1 MAVVTRS
8 GRLTKR
14 EQCGTTILQLT
25 ALIESVPKPR
35 WLCFEEGPLADWLFR
50 NLRGL
55 VEGVTVCDPRR
66 NHLIAKESD
75 KDDPIDAEKLA
86 RLFRGG
92 YLKPVHHPESA
103 ERSIFKQHVA
113 LYHNRVRERVRAAN
127 RVIAQV
133 RRHGVVIQE
142 SDFDTMPQRAKLL
155 GLLPQEQLLQ
165 ADLQML
171 WEWYDLLVGQEASIR
186 KRLIERAGQES
197 PMIARF
203 RALPGIDWIRAATFY
218 AYVDTPWRFRK
229 KSALWKY
236 LGIGLERRHS
246 GKGPMQVHVVQSC
259 NRALKAMILGAAQSA
274 IDQANNR
281 FFDQYVQ
288 WTEGG
293 LSSRNA
299 RRNVARS
306 MAATLWGIWKNGSAY
321 RPELVRPERHAEVR
335 SLPARCGLERA
346 AKAGSR

>member
-8 GRLTKR
+8 GRLAKR
-14 EQCGTTILQLT
+14 EQCGTTIPELA
-25 ALIESVPKPR
+25 ALIESVPR
-35 WLCFEEGPLADWLFR
+35 TRLLCFEEGPLADWLFR

-55 VEGVTVCDPRR
+55 VDGITVCDPRR

-113 LYHNRVRERVRAAN
+113 LYHDRVRERVRAAN
-127 RVIAQV
+127 RIIAQV
-133 RRHGVVIQE
+133 RRHGIVVQE
-142 SDFDTMPQRAKLL
+142 SHFGTTSRRTELWKVLPEDPLL
-155 GLLPQEQLLQ
+155 RT
-165 ADLQML
+165 DLQML
-171 WEWYDLLVGQEASIR
+171 WEWYDLLVDQEASIR
-186 KRLIERAGQES
+186 KRLVERAGQE
-197 PMIARF
+197 PMIGRF
-203 RALPGIDWIRAATFY
+203 RELPGIDWIRAATFY

-246 GKGPMQVHVVQSC
+246 GNGPVQVHVVQSC
-259 NRALKAMILGAAQSA
+259 NRVLKAMILGATQSA

-281 FFDQYVQ
+281 FFDQYVH
-288 WTEGG
+288 WMEGG

-321 RPELVRPERHAEVR
+321 RPELVRPERHV
-335 SLPARCGLERA
+335 GV
-346 AKAGSR
+346 

>member
-1 MAVVTRS
+1 MRDHYIALDTHSTTTDMAVVTRS

-14 EQCGTTILQLT
+14 EQCGTTIPELA
-25 ALIESVPKPR
+25 ALIESVPR
-35 WLCFEEGPLADWLFR
+35 TRLLCFEEGPLADWLFR

-55 VEGVTVCDPRR
+55 VDGITVCDPRR

-113 LYHNRVRERVRAAN
+113 LYHDRVRERVRAAN
-127 RVIAQV
+127 RIIAQV
-133 RRHGVVIQE
+133 RRHGIVVQE
-142 SDFDTMPQRAKLL
+142 SHFGTTSRRTELWKVLPEDPLL
-155 GLLPQEQLLQ
+155 RT
-165 ADLQML
+165 DLQML
-171 WEWYDLLVGQEASIR
+171 WEWYDLLVDQEASIR
-186 KRLIERAGQES
+186 KRLVERAGQE
-197 PMIARF
+197 PMIGRF
-203 RALPGIDWIRAATFY
+203 RELPGIDWIRAATFY

-246 GKGPMQVHVVQSC
+246 GNGPVQVHVVQSC
-259 NRALKAMILGAAQSA
+259 NRVLKAMILGATQSA

-281 FFDQYVQ
+281 FFDQYVH
-288 WTEGG
+288 WMEGG

-321 RPELVRPERHAEVR
+321 RPELVRPERHVEV
-335 SLPARCGLERA
+335 
-346 AKAGSR
+346 

>member
-14 EQCGTTILQLT
+14 EQCGTTIPELA
-25 ALIESVPKPR
+25 ALIESVPR
-35 WLCFEEGPLADWLFR
+35 TRLLCFEEGPLADWLFR

-55 VEGVTVCDPRR
+55 VDGITVCDPRR

-113 LYHNRVRERVRAAN
+113 LYHDRVRERVRAAN
-127 RVIAQV
+127 RIIAQV
-133 RRHGVVIQE
+133 RRHGIVVQE
-142 SDFDTMPQRAKLL
+142 SHFGTTSRRTELWKVLPEDPLL
-155 GLLPQEQLLQ
+155 RT
-165 ADLQML
+165 DLQML
-171 WEWYDLLVGQEASIR
+171 WEWYDLLVDQEASIR
-186 KRLIERAGQES
+186 KRLVERAGQE
-197 PMIARF
+197 PMIGRF
-203 RALPGIDWIRAATFY
+203 RELPGIDWIRAATFY

-246 GKGPMQVHVVQSC
+246 GNGPVQVHVVQSC
-259 NRALKAMILGAAQSA
+259 NRVLKAMILGATQSA

-281 FFDQYVQ
+281 FFDQYVH
-288 WTEGG
+288 WMEGG

-321 RPELVRPERHAEVR
+321 RPELVRPERHVEV
-335 SLPARCGLERA
+335 
-346 AKAGSR
+346 